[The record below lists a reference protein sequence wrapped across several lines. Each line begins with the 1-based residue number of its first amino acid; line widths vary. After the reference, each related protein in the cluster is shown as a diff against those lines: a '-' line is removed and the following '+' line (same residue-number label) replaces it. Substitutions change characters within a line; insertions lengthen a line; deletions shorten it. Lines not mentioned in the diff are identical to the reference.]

1 MVDLQSMVY
10 LVYGN
15 HNWRIKIMKLFY
27 LPDTKAIVAKHNGKF
42 VLLPNVEEIDK
53 PAKLI
58 PCLPFLKELKTSKW
72 FDVPES
78 HNPDIDGFYIHLDK
92 YHLAG
97 LPNRRPSKIKI
108 HKIELDVTYTTNEV
122 GEHLFQLSGKVPHY
136 VLNGIANVLKEEYY
150 DSIK

>member
-1 MVDLQSMVY
+1 
-10 LVYGN
+10 
-15 HNWRIKIMKLFY
+15 MKLFY
-27 LPDTKAIVAKHNGKF
+27 LPDTKAIVAKYNNKF
-42 VLLPNVEEIDK
+42 VSLPNAEEIEK

-58 PCLPFLKELKTSKW
+58 PCQPFLKERKTSKW

-122 GEHLFQLSGKVPHY
+122 GEPWFQLSGKVPHY